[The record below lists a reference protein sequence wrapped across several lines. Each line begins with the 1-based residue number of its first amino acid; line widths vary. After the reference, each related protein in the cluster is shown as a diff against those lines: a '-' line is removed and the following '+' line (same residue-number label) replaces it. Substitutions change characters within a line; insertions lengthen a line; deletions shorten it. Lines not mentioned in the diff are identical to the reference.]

1 MTCTLV
7 SEDGQCWSSSQHPTS
22 PASSAH
28 LFQRLG
34 NIYFSAGQ
42 VNYAKAIL
50 FVTCLHLQS
59 RHPSLFHDHVVA
71 SQGSLFSPKIGLFLK
86 TNIRDLSFYR
96 NAKERRRNI
105 YCGLKVLHFKSYQKS
120 LNPIHF
126 WGQEVNIWAAA
137 GDHGGIASH

>member
-7 SEDGQCWSSSQHPTS
+7 SEDGQCWSSSQHPTI

-42 VNYAKAIL
+42 VNYAKALL

-86 TNIRDLSFYR
+86 TNTRNLSFYR
-96 NAKERRRNI
+96 NAKVVFIEKSDFF
-105 YCGLKVLHFKSYQKS
+105 LKSFKQALKCLGRPNKAHLA
-120 LNPIHF
+120 LNKAYRDIK
-126 WGQEVNIWAAA
+126 
-137 GDHGGIASH
+137 

>member
-7 SEDGQCWSSSQHPTS
+7 SEDGQCWSPAQHPTI

-42 VNYAKAIL
+42 VNYAKALL
-50 FVTCLHLQS
+50 FG
-59 RHPSLFHDHVVA
+59 HPTLFHDHVVA

-86 TNIRDLSFYR
+86 TNTRNLSFYR
-96 NAKERRRNI
+96 NAKVVFIEKSEFF
-105 YCGLKVLHFKSYQKS
+105 LKVLKR
-120 LNPIHF
+120 P
-126 WGQEVNIWAAA
+126 
-137 GDHGGIASH
+137 

>member
-59 RHPSLFHDHVVA
+59 RHQSFHDHVVA
-71 SQGSLFSPKIGLFLK
+71 SQGSLFSPNIGLFLK
-86 TNIRDLSFYR
+86 TNNRDLSFYR
-96 NAKERRRNI
+96 NAKVVFIEKSEFF
-105 YCGLKVLHFKSYQKS
+105 LKA
-120 LNPIHF
+120 LNRP
-126 WGQEVNIWAAA
+126 
-137 GDHGGIASH
+137 